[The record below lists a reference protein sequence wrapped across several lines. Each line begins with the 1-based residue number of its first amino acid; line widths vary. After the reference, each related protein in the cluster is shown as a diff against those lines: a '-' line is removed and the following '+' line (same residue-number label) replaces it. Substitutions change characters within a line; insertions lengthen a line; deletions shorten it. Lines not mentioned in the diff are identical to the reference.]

1 MVFSGWPENGRGPA
15 MVFLGQADP
24 DGPGVSRDPQN
35 GIPLF
40 MVFYVM
46 ACHTGPGMIWAR
58 DLAVE

>member
-1 MVFSGWPENGRGPA
+1 

-46 ACHTGPGMIWAR
+46 ACRTGPGMIWAR